1 MKVVLLAGGLGTR
14 LSEESKF
21 KPKPMVEIG
30 GKPIIWHIMK
40 HFSYYGHKDFI
51 ICVGYKGEEIKKY
64 FAEYFLSNSDVTYN
78 FLDNNYKVH
87 KPPNEDWRVT
97 VVDTGLETQT
107 GGRLRKVKQFLSD
120 KFFFTYGDGLSDINL
135 DKLLDFHNSHKKEA
149 TLSAVYPPGRFGALN
164 ISENV
169 VTSFQEKP
177 LGDNSRINGG
187 FFVLSKKCI
196 DIIDNDQTIWE
207 REPLERL
214 SKDKNLMAYKHDGFW
229 QCMDT
234 LNDKNYLNKLWSQNN
249 APWLLWEND

>member
-87 KPPNEDWRVT
+87 KPPKEDWRVT

-169 VTSFQEKP
+169 ITSFQEKP